1 MEKMFAAL
9 AENTTLQM
17 RQQEERHAKEIV
29 EMRQANRDAHDLFT
43 TKTTPPQNITMND
56 HHITAHFNTMTKA
69 SYTLFDGTPE
79 NWPIFEHHLL
89 TEAENPTITWNHHIT
104 HFQQDEE

>member
-9 AENTTLQM
+9 ADSTNLQM
-17 RQQEERHAKEIV
+17 KQQGERHAKEIADT
-29 EMRQANRDAHDLFT
+29 RQANRDARGLFT

-56 HHITAHFNTMTKA
+56 HRTTVHFKTMTKA
-69 SYTLFDGTPE
+69 SYTLFDGTPG

-89 TEAENPTITWNHHIT
+89 TEAENPTTTWNHQIT
-104 HFQQDEE
+104 HF